1 LGLNLLTARQFV
13 VLTYLADGY
22 TDKELA
28 NLLGISAPTA
38 RHHVNAIIVRMGAN
52 NRTHA
57 VALAY
62 QRKLLKVDG

>member
-1 LGLNLLTARQFV
+1 LGQELLTARQFE
-13 VLTYLADGY
+13 VLTYLTDGH

-28 NLLGISAPTA
+28 KLLGISAPTA

-62 QRKLLKVDG
+62 QRKMLKVDC